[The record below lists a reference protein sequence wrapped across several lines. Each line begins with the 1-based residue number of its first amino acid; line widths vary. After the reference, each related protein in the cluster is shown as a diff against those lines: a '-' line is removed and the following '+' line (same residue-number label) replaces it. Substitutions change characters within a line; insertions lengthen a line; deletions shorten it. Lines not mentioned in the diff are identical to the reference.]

1 MDNPIIV
8 ALDGIDMSK
17 AIALAQLLKDDV
29 WGFKVNDLFFQHG
42 IQAANNLGVFGN
54 VMLDGK
60 FHDIPNTVENTTK
73 KIAIFGH
80 PAPGIVT
87 IHASGGPAMIRA
99 AVEYLPGKVAAV
111 TVLTSLD
118 EDACMHVYNVRPEV
132 AVKRLASMAHEYGAS
147 FIVCSP
153 LELAALKDIPRPK
166 IVPGIRPLWYQ
177 EADDQARKMT
187 PAEAM
192 EAGAGFLVMGRPILR
207 ADDPVEAA
215 QRTLEEIKKG

>member
-8 ALDGIDMSK
+8 AMDGMTLD
-17 AIALAQLLKDDV
+17 AAQEMAQKLERWV
-29 WGFKVNDLFFQHG
+29 WGFKFNDLFFERGMQIG
-42 IQAANNLGVFGN
+42 ADFEQKTFMIDA
-54 VMLDGK
+54 K
-60 FHDIPNTVENTTK
+60 FHDIPNTVANATK
-73 KIAIFGH
+73 KLAGWG
-80 PAPGIVT
+80 AEIVT
-87 IHASGGPAMIRA
+87 VHASGGVEMIEA
-99 AVEYLPGKVAAV
+99 AVENLPGKVAAV

-118 EDACMHVYNVRPEV
+118 AAQCYHIYGCSPKEKVLQLARK
-132 AVKRLASMAHEYGAS
+132 AVLGGAS
-147 FIVCSP
+147 FTVCSA
-153 LELAALKDIPRPK
+153 LELQYLSEIDLPK

-187 PAEAM
+187 PVEAM